1 MLCECACV
9 FCRCSHVF
17 YTRRAAKVNG
27 CSKRS
32 VRAHKSGGILS
43 GFTVG
48 LHCPLVRARLCFVAG
63 RLPLSPKTK
72 TTPLGN
78 LYIVRRGV
86 KYKPR
91 SSYRSARTQNMVMR
105 WDARARS
112 FATTT
117 TTLSHA
123 INLYTRGVSVAPHTS
138 LGGTR
143 ACGSQRKSRARC
155 APHTVR

>member
-1 MLCECACV
+1 MVCECASV

-17 YTRRAAKVNG
+17 YPRRAAKVNG
-27 CSKRS
+27 CAKRS
-32 VRAHKSGGILS
+32 VRAHKSGGM
-43 GFTVG
+43 
-48 LHCPLVRARLCFVAG
+48 CFVAG
-63 RLPLSPKTK
+63 RLPLSPKPK

-105 WDARARS
+105 WDALVRS

-123 INLYTRGVSVAPHTS
+123 LNLYTRGVSVAPHTS